1 MTQLAPCIILTWQFL
16 KSKIKFRENQ
26 NSSEEGQALHPSPT
40 HSPTP
45 VPPALAF
52 LWHSSAFAGAALRW
66 ESQQLDDNSP
76 IIAWLHICQGGGQE
90 AVRKQTP
97 PSKELIK
104 ATSPDSLLT
113 VAKAGIFQRYC
124 FQKINKDVQEAEV
137 LGDLFNY
144 SPQSCPSNLL
154 TFRPDLANPQ
164 QILIYQLKQGP
175 LFYWF
180 TELRKIRHSSEKIM
194 RRTEGERLPL
204 ISPSAAH
211 MC

>member
-1 MTQLAPCIILTWQFL
+1 MII
-16 KSKIKFRENQ
+16 
-26 NSSEEGQALHPSPT
+26 HPSQPSRLT
-40 HSPTP
+40 S
-45 VPPALAF
+45 
-52 LWHSSAFAGAALRW
+52 
-66 ESQQLDDNSP
+66 
-76 IIAWLHICQGGGQE
+76 ICQGGGQE
-90 AVRKQTP
+90 TVRKQTP

-180 TELRKIRHSSEKIM
+180 TELRKIRHSSEKNNAQNWGGMAPFDI
-194 RRTEGERLPL
+194 TFCCTHVLGESTKWKSR
-204 ISPSAAH
+204 SFATAAEWH
-211 MC
+211 FRCLQLAFVQPAGIGPKTTVARD